1 MALLHCCRG
10 AHAPLWPLESFPLW
24 SLSFPSSAPQ
34 PNPIKDSASSSCVS
48 LRLESVLLCS
58 LSLRSAH
65 VCKFFPLQVP
75 SFVHGNALQPPAHR
89 QLSQVCVPSIGHC
102 QAEHAQFLAVIPFSW
117 YSEGHRTYS
126 TRISSFPAYWK
137 PVGALFP
144 QSSLQ
149 IQTPA
154 QALS

>member
-1 MALLHCCRG
+1 MRLCDH
-10 AHAPLWPLESFPLW
+10 W
-24 SLSFPSSAPQ
+24 SLSLCDPCLSRVRLLSLTLSRTAPLHPVSLWGLNQSFSA
-34 PNPIKDSASSSCVS
+34 VS
-48 LRLESVLLCS
+48 LRGQLMCVSSSLFRFLL
-58 LSLRSAH
+58 LSMGMHYNLL
-65 VCKFFPLQVP
+65 PT
-75 SFVHGNALQPPAHR
+75 GNF
-89 QLSQVCVPSIGHC
+89 SQVCVPSIGHC

-117 YSEGHRTYS
+117 YSESHRTYS
-126 TRISSFPAYWK
+126 TRISRFPAYWK